1 MIKRNFSLKHKNGL
15 AYHYLVLVRQVI
27 VVFHFG
33 EDDEA
38 TKIVSFL
45 VAFIAVVLPDALV
58 ELGALARPAGVTE
71 LVESKRSLESLTN
84 NLK

>member
-1 MIKRNFSLKHKNGL
+1 MIKRNFSLKYKNDL

-45 VAFIAVVLPDALV
+45 AVVLPDTLV
-58 ELGALARPAGVTE
+58 ELGALSRPAGVTE